1 MGKVD
6 KWLESDGLALIEG
19 FARDG
24 LIDEDISKK
33 MGVARST
40 LAKWKTLYPAIATAL
55 SKGKEVVDMQVENA
69 LLKRAMGYKSEEI
82 IYKNGTEFQRVVKDV
97 PPDTTAQIF
106 WLKNRRPDKW
116 RDKPRQYDDTDTETG
131 LIEIVPQID
140 IKGE

>member
-6 KWLESDGLALIEG
+6 KWLDVDGLALIEG

-69 LLKRAMGYKSEEI
+69 LLKRAMGVPKS
-82 IYKNGTEFQRVVKDV
+82 G
-97 PPDTTAQIF
+97 
-106 WLKNRRPDKW
+106 
-116 RDKPRQYDDTDTETG
+116 
-131 LIEIVPQID
+131 
-140 IKGE
+140 